1 MFKSFV
7 YAAATIIGFAAT
19 VPAFSQTLTIED
31 IWRRPAIA
39 EPKLS
44 PNGRYFAVLA
54 PVNDRLNLAVIDL
67 ETRKGVA
74 LTNFKDFD
82 VRNVFWVGNE
92 RLVFSLGQFN
102 APSGAGLQ
110 EGGGFFAISRDGKES
125 RQLSPTIRDLRRQN
139 QNVYR
144 AYSFLRSIPGN
155 DEEILAE
162 GNLRSADSSDIY
174 RLNVRT
180 GRAVLVT
187 TDRPPRT
194 AFSGSSEG
202 EPTISWVLDRNL
214 VPRVAVSSVKD
225 TTTILVHY
233 RKDDKSPWTELH
245 RFDQV
250 KGPVFLPL
258 SFEKD
263 NETLLVA
270 NGIDRPTIGVY
281 RYNPNTKQ
289 LGSLVAEHP
298 NFDMGADQLGSPVP
312 GPLFDPKTEEV
323 VGFRVDGDKLETVW
337 IDPAYD
343 RLQKMIDNALP
354 GTINTFRRT
363 PNGER
368 LIVSSFSDRQPQR
381 WFLLDEKNKTLEELF
396 SSRPWIK
403 PEQMAQMQPFTLKT
417 RDGLEISSYY
427 FLPRNHKSGER
438 LPTVV
443 HVHGGPFA
451 RADYWGRWGF
461 GYREAQLLASRG
473 YLVIVP
479 NFRITPGL
487 GNKVFYSG
495 FGAYGRQMVA
505 DHADAAKWAIDQ
517 GLADPGR
524 ICVSGA
530 SYGGSATLMAM
541 AQFPDLFKCGV
552 AGLVVVDKEM
562 QLTSPAGDIP
572 RSEAGVRFW
581 LTVLGAEKT
590 SSIPPITS
598 PVSYADKIKG
608 AVMMYAGV
616 DDIRTPLEQTRAMQR
631 ALERAGNAPK
641 YMVVKTEE
649 GHGFGKLENN
659 VDLYNAVFKF
669 LDEQI
674 GRGAKR

>member
-7 YAAATIIGFAAT
+7 LAAAAVVGLAAT
-19 VPAFSQTLTIED
+19 SPAFSQTLTIED

-82 VRNVFWVGNE
+82 VRNVYWVGNE

-139 QNVYR
+139 QYVYR
-144 AYSFLRSIPGN
+144 TYSFLRSIPGN

-162 GNLRSADSSDIY
+162 GNFRSSDSSDIY

-194 AFSGSSEG
+194 AFSGASEG

-214 VPRVAVSSVKD
+214 VPRVAISSVKD
-225 TTTILVHY
+225 TTTTLVHY

-245 RFDQV
+245 RFDEA

-298 NFDMGADQLGSPVP
+298 KFDMGADQLGNPIP
-312 GPLFDPKTEEV
+312 GLLFDPKTDEV
-323 VGFRVDGDKLETVW
+323 VGFRVDADKLETVW
-337 IDPAYD
+337 TDPAYD

-354 GTINTFRRT
+354 GTTNTFRRT
-363 PNGER
+363 PDGER

-427 FLPRNHKSGER
+427 FSPRNYKKGER

-552 AGLVVVDKEM
+552 AGLVVVDKEL

-572 RSEAGVRFW
+572 RSEAAVRFW

-674 GRGAKR
+674 GPGAKR